1 MVQKNPGKFLL
12 PITFSIMAPYKI
24 SYKELKE
31 NPVKTTPQNVEEAN
45 KALFSAKWNLPQ
57 AAKHC
62 GMSQKEMKLTFWE
75 YLKYN
80 PIIFEN

>member
-1 MVQKNPGKFLL
+1 MNLH
-12 PITFSIMAPYKI
+12 KI
-24 SYKELKE
+24 SYKNLKE
-31 NPVKTTPQNVEEAN
+31 EPVKTTPENVKEAN
-45 KALFSAKWNLPQ
+45 ESLFTAKWNLPQ

-80 PIIFEN
+80 PITYKG